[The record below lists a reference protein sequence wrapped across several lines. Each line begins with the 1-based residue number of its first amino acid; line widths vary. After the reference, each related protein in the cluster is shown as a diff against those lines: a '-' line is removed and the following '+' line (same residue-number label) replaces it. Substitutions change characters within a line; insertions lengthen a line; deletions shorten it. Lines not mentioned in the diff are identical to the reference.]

1 MLSVVASP
9 LSWTVVTT
17 GRLVLRDWGN
27 RMTDRPGVSRRRL
40 LISGGIVAA
49 APWRPAE
56 AADER
61 DTAAGQPARE
71 MAYTTAAARA
81 ATADGTQAPDEPYL
95 DGAEIQGNVVPG
107 FMKPYL
113 AVAALTIGDVAR
125 AKGWLADVAPRV
137 TTLAE
142 AMQSR
147 AKVRAHR
154 GLGPERSRRLGTLPP
169 GMNDV
174 WLNIAMS
181 SGGLSKL
188 LRGGDHAG
196 DLGLFTDQGFQR
208 GLAARSA
215 LLGDPVDPSA
225 AGNPANWLFG
235 GPGREADVLLILA
248 ADRAEAGAGALAEL
262 RAHAVGSGLT
272 VLYEESGHK
281 LDAIGKEHFGFQD
294 GISQPGVRGRLHDF
308 PGDFITTRTID
319 PSSLPDAWLYG
330 LPGQYLV
337 WPGEFVFGYP
347 RSAADPLIPGQ
358 VNLPG
363 PAWSRNGSYLVFR
376 RLRQD
381 VAGFR
386 AFLAESAEALAGQ
399 PGFEGVTPEWV
410 GARLVGRWP
419 SGAPVARLPYADDT
433 GLGVDR
439 LANNHFG
446 FASDATEEPLVAGLK
461 AGHWPD
467 AGADP
472 VGLACPMA
480 AHIRKVN
487 AREAANDL
495 GGRRASFSRRIL
507 RRSQPFG
514 PALGE
519 LTGPDPANGN
529 RGLLFTCYQASIE
542 DQFEFLCNGWM
553 GSAKRPRSPGGFDMV
568 IGQNGLPG
576 DRRERSCTVFGRGAV
591 TATLATMHDFVVPT
605 GGGYFFSPS
614 VSALKEV
621 LAG

>member
-1 MLSVVASP
+1 
-9 LSWTVVTT
+9 
-17 GRLVLRDWGN
+17 
-27 RMTDRPGVSRRRL
+27 MTEQPGVSRRHL
-40 LISGGIVAA
+40 FISGGL
-49 APWRPAE
+49 
-56 AADER
+56 
-61 DTAAGQPARE
+61 
-71 MAYTTAAARA
+71 A
-81 ATADGTQAPDEPYL
+81 ATAPLLGGARHAEDTADLDAHPERGATGISAGKATASGRHAPDEPYL
-95 DGAEIQGNVVPG
+95 DGAEIQGNVLPG
-107 FMKPYL
+107 FMKPYM
-113 AVAALTIGDVAR
+113 AVIALRIGDVAR
-125 AKGWLADVAPRV
+125 AKGWLADVAPRI

-142 AMQSR
+142 AMRSR
-147 AKVRAHR
+147 AKVRAYR
-154 GLGPERSRRLGTLPP
+154 GLGPGRLHQLGALPP

-174 WLNIAMS
+174 WLNIALS
-181 SGGLSKL
+181 SCGLSKL
-188 LRGGDHAG
+188 LSGGNHAG
-196 DLGLFTDQGFQR
+196 DLAQFTDQGFQR
-208 GLAARSA
+208 GLAARSS
-215 LLGDPVDPSA
+215 LLGDPTDHCA
-225 AGNPANWLFG
+225 EGNPANWLFG

-248 ADRAEAGAGALAEL
+248 ADRAVAGAHTLAEV
-262 RAHAVGSGLT
+262 HAAAAASGLT

-294 GISQPGVRGRLHDF
+294 GISQPGVRGRLAGLHGEF
-308 PGDFITTRTID
+308 VTPRTID
-319 PSSLPDAWLYG
+319 PSTLPDAWLYG

-386 AFLAESAEALAGQ
+386 AFLAQSAETLSRQ
-399 PGFEGVTPEWV
+399 PGFEEVSPEWV

-433 GLGVDR
+433 ELGVDR
-439 LANNHFG
+439 LANNDFG
-446 FASDATEEPLVAGLK
+446 FAADAAKDPLVAGLT
-461 AGHWPD
+461 AGQWPE
-467 AGADP
+467 AKADP
-472 VGLACPMA
+472 IGLTCPMA

-507 RRSQPFG
+507 RRSMTFG

-519 LTGPDPANGN
+519 PSGHDPVNGN
-529 RGLLFTCYQASIE
+529 RGLLFGCYQASIE

-553 GSAKRPRSPGGFDMV
+553 GSSTRPRSPGGFDMM
-568 IGQNGLPG
+568 IGQNGMPG
-576 DRRERSCTVFGRGAV
+576 DRRERSCTVFGPGGVPAR
-591 TATLATMHDFVVPT
+591 LATMHDFVVPT

-621 LAG
+621 LAQ